1 MNMLELI
8 AGVFKPAVEL
18 IDELHTSE
26 EERLAKKAELLEA
39 QATIMDRAFAFEN
52 ERISTQANII
62 KAEAKSDSFLAK
74 NIRPF
79 TILVFLGLVVAYWF
93 GYQPPNL
100 TQEVIQELFT
110 IIKWGLSGYVG
121 GRSVEKITKT
131 IVEAKVTGK

>member
-62 KAEAKSDSFLAK
+62 MAEAKSDSFLAK